1 MLTWPSCIHKKMQV
15 ITLCIIIMHGQ
26 ASTNFTSIIIGLMA
40 SSTAYL
46 TNVVSSTPV
55 QKGKVGLN

>member
-1 MLTWPSCIHKKMQV
+1 
-15 ITLCIIIMHGQ
+15 MHGQ